1 MVTKICDWVKYHN
14 RHSSKSIRVAKLSFC
29 QHDPPG
35 STPFWQKNSLVTHTY
50 VFWSMPKNTADCCI
64 FVYACKTK
72 TSKPQNFWIAPS
84 KKHFSGSNDQ
94 NWMPFGNSFH
104 IWSSKAQCEQNAWKH
119 AMLSIVH
126 QPLQSHIGNPCT
138 SGQVRWIITY
148 RFVLQMTNDI

>member
-1 MVTKICDWVKYHN
+1 MYTNMYLCRNYLG
-14 RHSSKSIRVAKLSFC
+14 R
-29 QHDPPG
+29 
-35 STPFWQKNSLVTHTY
+35 
-50 VFWSMPKNTADCCI
+50 SMAKNTADCCI

-138 SGQVRWIITY
+138 PGQVSSGELSLIDLSYKW
-148 RFVLQMTNDI
+148 QMTFNHTRKSIVVQNIIKSFKRWSYSLW

>member
-1 MVTKICDWVKYHN
+1 MTLSLPLLYFVWSEEYCQTSPNLWHVT
-14 RHSSKSIRVAKLSFC
+14 SI
-29 QHDPPG
+29 
-35 STPFWQKNSLVTHTY
+35 LVY
-50 VFWSMPKNTADCCI
+50 CI
-64 FVYACKTK
+64 FVYAYKTK

-94 NWMPFGNSFH
+94 NWMPFWNSFH

-138 SGQVRWIITY
+138 SGQARWIITY